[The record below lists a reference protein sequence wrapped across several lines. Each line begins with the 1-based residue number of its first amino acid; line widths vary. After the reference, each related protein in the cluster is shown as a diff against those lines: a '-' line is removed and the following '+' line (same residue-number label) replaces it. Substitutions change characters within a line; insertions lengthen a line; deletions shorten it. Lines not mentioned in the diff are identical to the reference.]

1 MQQQDT
7 FPRAGSL
14 TIGTLSA
21 STGVNVETIRY
32 YERIGLLPAP
42 RRSAGRH
49 RLYDDDLGRRLAF
62 VRRSRQLG
70 FSIGQ
75 IRALLH
81 LADAGGLACAEVQQ
95 ITLGH
100 LADIRGKIAD
110 LRKLERV
117 LSRMTK
123 ACDANRLRSCPILEA
138 LSRKKS

>member
-1 MQQQDT
+1 MQRENT

-14 TIGTLSA
+14 TIGALSA
-21 STGVNVETIRY
+21 WTGVNVETIRY

-49 RLYDDDLGRRLAF
+49 RLYDNDLARRLAF

-70 FSIGQ
+70 FSIGE
-75 IRALLH
+75 IRALLR
-81 LADAGGLACAEVQQ
+81 LADKGGLACAEVRQ

-110 LRKLERV
+110 LRNLERA

-123 ACDANRLRSCPILEA
+123 ACEANRLSACPILET
-138 LSRKKS
+138 LSPAR